1 VRALGITYQP
11 PKGEIMKRYTPSQ
24 SFEYKIAKQFV
35 SALINDD
42 ESGLTDDEGAQLWE
56 WEQNL
61 PTHYHLKAPMHK
73 VFDVS
78 PDEGEDFDQCE
89 VCGLLAD
96 CATLTVNY
104 I

>member
-1 VRALGITYQP
+1 MQTY
-11 PKGEIMKRYTPSQ
+11 T
-24 SFEYKIAKQFV
+24 YKIAKHFV

-42 ESGLTDDEGAQLWE
+42 ESGLTDDEGAMLWE

-61 PTHYHLKAPMHK
+61 PSHFDFKSPKHK
-73 VFDVS
+73 VFDVAT
-78 PDEGEDFDQCE
+78 DEGEDFDRCE

-96 CATLTVNY
+96 CTTLTVNY

>member
-1 VRALGITYQP
+1 MQTY
-11 PKGEIMKRYTPSQ
+11 T
-24 SFEYKIAKQFV
+24 YKIAKHFV

-42 ESGLTDDEGAQLWE
+42 ESGLTDDEGTQLWE

-61 PTHYHLKAPMHK
+61 PNHFDFKSPKHK

-78 PDEGEDFDQCE
+78 PDEGEDFTFCE
-89 VCGLLAD
+89 ACGLWAD

>member
-1 VRALGITYQP
+1 MQTY
-11 PKGEIMKRYTPSQ
+11 T
-24 SFEYKIAKQFV
+24 YKIAKHFV

-61 PTHYHLKAPMHK
+61 PTHFDFKSPKHK
-73 VFDVS
+73 VFEVAED
-78 PDEGEDFDQCE
+78 DGEDFNQCE
-89 VCGLLAD
+89 ICGLLAN
-96 CATLTVNY
+96 CTTLTVNY

>member
-1 VRALGITYQP
+1 
-11 PKGEIMKRYTPSQ
+11 MKTYTPIHSY
-24 SFEYKIAKQFV
+24 EYKMAKHFV

-42 ESGLTDDEGAQLWE
+42 ESGLTDEEGAMLWE

-61 PTHYHLKAPMHK
+61 PNHYYIKAPQHK
-73 VFDVS
+73 VFSVS
-78 PDEGEDFDQCE
+78 DDEGTDFEQCE

-96 CATLTVNY
+96 CVTLTVNY

>member
-1 VRALGITYQP
+1 MQTY
-11 PKGEIMKRYTPSQ
+11 T
-24 SFEYKIAKQFV
+24 YKIAKHFV

-42 ESGLTDDEGAQLWE
+42 ESGLTDDEGTQLWE

-61 PTHYHLKAPMHK
+61 PTHFDLKSPKHK

-78 PDEGEDFDQCE
+78 PDTDEDFTFCE
-89 VCGLLAD
+89 VCGLWSD
-96 CATLTVNY
+96 CTTLTVNY

>member
-1 VRALGITYQP
+1 MQTY
-11 PKGEIMKRYTPSQ
+11 T
-24 SFEYKIAKQFV
+24 YKIAKHFV

-42 ESGLTDDEGAQLWE
+42 ESGLTDDEGTQLWE

-61 PTHYHLKAPMHK
+61 PTHFDLKSPKHK

-78 PDEGEDFDQCE
+78 PDEGEDFTFCE
-89 VCGLLAD
+89 ACGLWAD

>member
-1 VRALGITYQP
+1 MKTY
-11 PKGEIMKRYTPSQ
+11 T
-24 SFEYKIAKQFV
+24 YKIAQHFV

-42 ESGLTDDEGAQLWE
+42 ESGLTDDEGAMLWE
-56 WEQNL
+56 WEQSL
-61 PTHYHLKAPMHK
+61 PNHYHHKAKMHK
-73 VFDVS
+73 VFDVA
-78 PDEGEDFDQCE
+78 PNETDFDQCE